1 MPLLYFDEVTSDEVN
16 SNLPMGYSLVT
27 SDNANCHR
35 YILTHEF
42 CHFDKLLNSFDVVA
56 FATFT

>member
-42 CHFDKLLNSFDVVA
+42 
-56 FATFT
+56 